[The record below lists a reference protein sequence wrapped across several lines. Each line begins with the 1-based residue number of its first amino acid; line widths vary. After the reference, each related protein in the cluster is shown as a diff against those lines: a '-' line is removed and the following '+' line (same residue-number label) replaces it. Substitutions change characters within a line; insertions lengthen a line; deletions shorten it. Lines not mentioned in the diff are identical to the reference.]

1 MSNYVFSFEPFFFLI
16 QASPKPFFLLLTLS
30 EFSTFELFGWNEK
43 IV

>member
-16 QASPKPFFLLLTLS
+16 QASPKLFFLLLTLS